1 MDTIYRIAICDDE
14 AADRAFLSSL
24 VKKWGSAKEAAV
36 RVREFTS
43 AENILFHYAENK
55 EYDILLLDIEMGDM
69 DGISMA
75 KKLRQDNHT
84 IQIVFVTGYSDYI
97 AEGYEVEA
105 LHYLLKPLKEEKLFT
120 VLDREA
126 RKLSSGG
133 EMVRFPLNQLRY
145 AEVYRN
151 YVTLHEI
158 SDFTLKMTLGELE
171 KHLDSRFFRAGR
183 SLIVNL
189 TRISRVT
196 RKEIYLQ
203 DGTVLPLPRGVYE
216 KLNRAII
223 NME

>member
-1 MDTIYRIAICDDE
+1 M
-14 AADRAFLSSL
+14 
-24 VKKWGSAKEAAV
+24 KKWGSAKEAAV

-43 AENILFHYAENK
+43 AENFLFHYAENK

-120 VLDREA
+120 VLDRAA
-126 RKLSSGG
+126 RKLSANEKVLTLTSWPGKWCG
-133 EMVRFPLNQLRY
+133 FHLISAY

-151 YVTLHEI
+151 YVTRMKSVI
-158 SDFTLKMTLGELE
+158 
-171 KHLDSRFFRAGR
+171 
-183 SLIVNL
+183 
-189 TRISRVT
+189 
-196 RKEIYLQ
+196 
-203 DGTVLPLPRGVYE
+203 LP
-216 KLNRAII
+216 
-223 NME
+223 